1 MTTNEIAVYQAP
13 VFEQLEQ
20 PLPEHVIKHRPG
32 PGGRQLRYISGKTAI
47 DTANRVFGFGRWGYK
62 VVSRSHEL
70 MQDEKKGTVIEF
82 YTADIELS
90 VVGCAFPFPGD
101 GMGIVN
107 SPTVE
112 SHEKARKE
120 ATTDAL
126 KRALRHFG
134 DQFGLCLYDE
144 DAYVEGPDGELKHV
158 KDVKPTNGRAPQ
170 RVVDSPQSHQNGQQS
185 VHSSAQQNGTTKPS
199 QPATVSVQDEL
210 AVIPNVT
217 QLRADVALLQI
228 KNGDGSLMAWK
239 DVLAHVFKKALAEQ
253 KVTIEAL
260 VEQELGPD
268 ACKRIQQFLDAV
280 RQARKSKV
288 ASGK

>member
-13 VFEQLEQ
+13 IFDQSHLSQ

-47 DTANRVFGFGRWGYK
+47 DTANRVFGFGQWGYK
-62 VVSRSHEL
+62 VVGRSHEL
-70 MQDEKKGTVIEF
+70 MRDEKKGTVIEF

-134 DQFGLCLYDE
+134 DQFGICLYDE
-144 DAYVEGPDGELKHV
+144 DAYVEGNDGELKHV
-158 KDVKPTNGRAPQ
+158 KDVKPTNGNAPRPH
-170 RVVDSPQSHQNGQQS
+170 RVVDANSPQSSQNGQQ
-185 VHSSAQQNGTTKPS
+185 VAHSSGQQNGTPKQS
-199 QPATVSVQDEL
+199 KPATASAQ
-210 AVIPNVT
+210 P
-217 QLRADVALLQI
+217 
-228 KNGDGSLMAWK
+228 
-239 DVLAHVFKKALAEQ
+239 
-253 KVTIEAL
+253 EA
-260 VEQELGPD
+260 
-268 ACKRIQQFLDAV
+268 IQGKLDALYESANAKGYV
-280 RQARKSKV
+280 DGLKGWEMAKAEAFGGVTSDEAITEPQYINLRQYIVQKARQAS
-288 ASGK
+288 AGK